1 MRGRVELLIPLSLSL
16 SDLQLLS
23 LLLGLD
29 GGLSSVVS
37 HARVVRL
44 ESSLESVDLAGRG
57 VLEEAAKDLVRLTS
71 LL

>member
-16 SDLQLLS
+16 SELQLLN
-23 LLLGLD
+23 LLLSLD

-44 ESSLESVDLAGRG
+44 ESSLESVDLGGRG
-57 VLEEAAKDLVRLTS
+57 VLEERNKHPGQTQTP
-71 LL
+71 